1 MPPRLE
7 GQAPLVILLFD
18 FCSFFGRFWWHFGSI
33 LSLGGCPET
42 PRRPFAAHLCPR
54 TPQSAI
60 LGSFWEP
67 LGTPFGTLLGP
78 VWGSGSIL
86 EALGR
91 HFGSIFGPFGR
102 LSVSTSFW
110 DLKND
115 QKLTFFRVADVA
127 EV

>member
-1 MPPRLE
+1 M
-7 GQAPLVILLFD
+7 
-18 FCSFFGRFWWHFGSI
+18 RFW
-33 LSLGGCPET
+33 
-42 PRRPFAAHLCPR
+42 
-54 TPQSAI
+54 
-60 LGSFWEP
+60 GSFLEP
-67 LGTPFGTLLGP
+67 LGTPFGTLLGTCL
-78 VWGSGSIL
+78 GSGPVL

-91 HFGSIFGPFGR
+91 HFGGIFGPFGR